1 MHRAAARTRVKSADM
16 HDGRADRETLRR
28 FVDGAPVALAMLDA
42 ELRYLAASPRWI
54 ADYGLDAATYRGC
67 RHYDLFPDLPDHWKS
82 ANQRCLAGAVE
93 ECPGEPFLRPD
104 GRRQWVRWA
113 VHPWRDESGVIGG
126 LLLFAE
132 DITARMDAEAALSA
146 SDEVRRLALDAAN
159 AGVWSYDVRTHTTT
173 WDDRSHALFGLSAAE
188 RPSFDVFVARLHDE
202 DRGGVLARL
211 DAVLNTPG
219 DDEWNI
225 EFRVVWPDG
234 TVRWI
239 HGLGRVERGDDGT
252 ALRATGINLDITARK
267 TLEES
272 LRLSREH
279 EEEAAAGIRLLLQT
293 ASQGIVFVDAQG
305 VMETVNDAVEQ
316 LFGWAAHE
324 LRGRSIELLLPA
336 AYRAAHAQHRAAYF
350 AAPRARPMG
359 QGLDLVAQRKD
370 GSVFP
375 AEVSLNHVMTPS
387 GPRAVAFVTDI
398 SARKA
403 AEQAL
408 RESHAA
414 LESYSHE
421 LERRTE
427 RLRAL
432 AAELTVAEQHARE
445 QLAKTLHDGLQQ
457 VLFSSRLK
465 VERLRTRLSTG
476 ADVADLITGLV
487 EELDDAIGQARS
499 LAVELFP
506 AALHAQGLAAGLRWL
521 ADWMHKKYG
530 LTVALTVDDAADPG
544 RRDVR
549 TLVFESV
556 RELLFNVVKHAGT
569 RRATVDLAR
578 ADDGVVRITVA
589 DAGAGFDP
597 EAAFAAHAPQQ
608 GLGLFGIRER
618 LTLLGGTLDVRSA
631 PGAGAT
637 FTLRA
642 PTGATADGPAVA
654 VAAAELARTPFAGL
668 TKAGAPTRPLRI
680 LLADDHALVRDG
692 LREAFAGCPQLEVV
706 GEAADGL
713 QALEL
718 ARLLVPDVVV
728 MDVSMPRMDGIEA
741 TRRMRAELP
750 SVTIFGLSTEERT
763 DALHAIE
770 AAGADGYF
778 TKSDDA
784 QHLLA
789 RLVAVHAASAP
800 SGLP

>member
-1 MHRAAARTRVKSADM
+1 M

-28 FVDGAPVALAMLDA
+28 FVDDAPVALAMLDA
-42 ELRYLAASPRWI
+42 DLRYLAASPRWI
-54 ADYGLDAATYRGC
+54 ADYGLEAATYRGS
-67 RHYDLFPDLPDHWKS
+67 RHYDLFPELPDHWKS
-82 ANQRCLAGAVE
+82 VHARCLAGAVE
-93 ECPGEPFLRPD
+93 ECPGEPFLRAD

-113 VHPWRDESGVIGG
+113 VHPWRDESGGIGG
-126 LLLFAE
+126 LLMFAE
-132 DITARMDAEAALSA
+132 DITARMDAEAALNA

-159 AGVWSYDVRTHTTT
+159 AGVWSYDARTHATT
-173 WDDRSHALFGLSAAE
+173 WDDRSRALFGLSAAQ
-188 RPSFDVFVARLHDE
+188 RPSFEVWVARLHTE
-202 DRGGVLARL
+202 DRGDVLARL
-211 DAVLNTPG
+211 DTALATPG
-219 DDEWNI
+219 NDEWNI

-239 HGLGRVERGDDGT
+239 HGLGRVERADDGT

-267 TLEES
+267 TLEAS

-293 ASQGIVFVDAQG
+293 ASQGIVFVDDRG
-305 VMETVNDAVEQ
+305 VMETVNDAVEH

-324 LRGRSIELLLPA
+324 LVGRSIDLLLPA
-336 AYRAAHAQHRAAYF
+336 AHREAHAQHRTAYF
-350 AAPRARPMG
+350 ATPRARPMG

-370 GSVFP
+370 GSTFP

-398 SARKA
+398 SGRKA
-403 AEQAL
+403 AERAR
-408 RESHAA
+408 RESHTA
-414 LESYSHE
+414 LESYSRE

-465 VERLRTRLSTG
+465 VERLRTRLAAGT
-476 ADVADLITGLV
+476 DVTDLITGLE
-487 EELDDAIGQARS
+487 EELDDAISQARS

-506 AALHAQGLAAGLRWL
+506 ATLHAQGLAAGLRWL
-521 ADWMHKKYG
+521 ADWMDTKYG

-556 RELLFNVVKHAGT
+556 RELLFNVVKHAGV
-569 RRATVDLAR
+569 RRVTVDLAR
-578 ADDGVVRITVA
+578 ADDGAVRIVVTDGGV
-589 DAGAGFDP
+589 GFDP
-597 EAAFAAHAPQQ
+597 QAAFAAHAPHQ

-642 PTGATADGPAVA
+642 PAGATAAGAAVA
-654 VAAAELARTPFAGL
+654 REASAIARTASAGV
-668 TKAGAPTRPLRI
+668 TQAATRPLRI

-692 LREAFAGCPQLEVV
+692 LRELFTGSPQLEVV

-713 QALEL
+713 QALEQAHAL
-718 ARLLVPDVVV
+718 APDVIV

-741 TRRMRAELP
+741 TRRLRAELP
-750 SVTIFGLSTEERT
+750 AVMIFGLSTEERT

-784 QHLLA
+784 QLLLA
-789 RLVAVHAASAP
+789 RLVAVHATGAHEAGATPPPP
-800 SGLP
+800 SGTR